1 MKHLFLHTALGL
13 KYHLEQPRFTRVEA
27 AEPPCSLFK
36 RSHGG
41 DERLDRCGSTE
52 AVKGNP
58 ETQTLTGNA
67 LDQYGSVRSTALT
80 TLRVGWPAT
89 MWPSFAIGESLTAGG
104 ACIRQYDKHQQSPA
118 LQIRPISL

>member
-1 MKHLFLHTALGL
+1 MSPPTGPEEAEGDQGGGQAGVLGGS
-13 KYHLEQPRFTRVEA
+13 QQA
-27 AEPPCSLFK
+27 AQG
-36 RSHGG
+36 GG